1 MLSNETLI
9 GEGKNTFQGKSIVG
23 TESAL
28 KILECSSSQ
37 LDKLCHN
44 RLIKFSKPKT
54 INLKGETVDGR
65 MRYFEV
71 SDLYEF
77 MMSNPTEKL

>member
-9 GEGKNTFQGKSIVG
+9 GEGKNTFQGKSI
-23 TESAL
+23 
-28 KILECSSSQ
+28 
-37 LDKLCHN
+37 
-44 RLIKFSKPKT
+44 
-54 INLKGETVDGR
+54 DGR